1 MAYKDVRQYVSAL
14 EEHGELRRV
23 KREVDWDLEAGAIMR
38 LVNEKSLPS
47 PLFQRIKGYPSEY
60 KIFGCPMNTC
70 RKFAIAMELSPET
83 SRRELEDIYRQ
94 RISKRV
100 QPIIVDKSKA
110 PCKENIDVGDQ
121 VDLFKFP
128 APMLHDGDGGRYLC
142 TWHVTVT
149 KDPDTGWVNW
159 GMYRHM
165 IRDKNSLVGV
175 IRPAAHIGVQFYRKY
190 KPRKLPM
197 PFAIAIGTEPISSF
211 VAACKLP
218 MNVNEADV
226 AGALRQEPVELV
238 KCETTDLEVPATSEI
253 VLEGEI
259 SPTEEDWEGPFGEY
273 TGYSANPRDKKPVYN
288 AKAVTYRNNPILTA
302 SCMGT
307 PVDESDIVQS
317 ISRSA
322 QILAKLQE
330 NGIAVV
336 AVNVAP
342 ECIGFLV
349 IVSVR
354 ARVAQIPNLAHSA
367 ASCIWGSEEGANI
380 PYVIVVD
387 DDVDVYNL
395 GQVLH
400 AVATK
405 CHPYRGISRVEFAT
419 GTPFMPFLSPHER
432 SQRISS
438 KVMFDCTW
446 PLHWDP
452 VTDVPTRTSFDT
464 AYPKEIRDHVLK
476 NWEGYGFDRLY

>member
-1 MAYKDVRQYVSAL
+1 
-14 EEHGELRRV
+14 
-23 KREVDWDLEAGAIMR
+23 
-38 LVNEKSLPS
+38 
-47 PLFQRIKGYPSEY
+47 
-60 KIFGCPMNTC
+60 
-70 RKFAIAMELSPET
+70 
-83 SRRELEDIYRQ
+83 
-94 RISKRV
+94 
-100 QPIIVDKSKA
+100 
-110 PCKENIDVGDQ
+110 
-121 VDLFKFP
+121 
-128 APMLHDGDGGRYLC
+128 
-142 TWHVTVT
+142 
-149 KDPDTGWVNW
+149 
-159 GMYRHM
+159 
-165 IRDKNSLVGV
+165 
-175 IRPAAHIGVQFYRKY
+175 
-190 KPRKLPM
+190 
-197 PFAIAIGTEPISSF
+197 
-211 VAACKLP
+211 

>member
-38 LVNEKSLPS
+38 FVSEKSLPA
-47 PLFQRIKGYPSEY
+47 PLFQKIKGYPSGY
-60 KIFGCPMNTC
+60 TIFGCPMNTFG
-70 RKFAIAMELSPET
+70 KFAIAMGLNPET

-94 RISKRV
+94 RISERV
-100 QPIIVDKSKA
+100 KPIIVDKSKA
-110 PCKENIDVGDQ
+110 PCKENIDVADQ

-142 TWHVTVT
+142 TWHVTIT

-159 GMYRHM
+159 GMYRQM

-190 KPRKLPM
+190 KPGKLPM

-218 MNVNEADV
+218 MNVNEADI

-253 VLEGEI
+253 VIEGEI
-259 SPTEEDWEGPFGEY
+259 SATEEDWEGPFGEY
-273 TGYSANPRDKKPVYN
+273 TGYCTNPRDKKPVYHV
-288 AKAVTYRNNPILTA
+288 KAVSYRDNPILTA

-330 NGIAVV
+330 SGIAVV

-342 ECIGFLV
+342 ECIGYLV
-349 IVSVR
+349 VVSVM
-354 ARVAQIPNLAHSA
+354 ARVAQIPNLAHRV
-367 ASCIWGSEEGANI
+367 ASCIWGSAVGGNI

-395 GQVLH
+395 QQVLH
-400 AVATK
+400 AVVTK
-405 CHPYRGISRVEFAT
+405 CHPYRGISRVESAT
-419 GTPFMPFLSPHER
+419 GMAFMPFLSPYER
-432 SQRISS
+432 SQRLSA
-438 KVMFDCTW
+438 KVVFDCTW

-452 VTDVPTRTSFDT
+452 VTDVPTKTSFDT

-476 NWEGYGFDRLY
+476 NWESYGFDRLY